1 MLAKHEAKLEEIR
14 VFLNRLSK
22 DLVNGSKKTLEGLQN
37 DDISSFEEVRISIK
51 NSSALGN
58 EIDNEIITSL
68 ALFGAEA
75 TDLRELVAFL
85 KITNELVRI
94 SDNLRSF
101 CKKITNLINNGECF
115 LNCKEHASSLCKS
128 ASKALEFSSNA
139 INTKDEESLRNI
151 YTKVQIEESKTDD
164 LYAILEKNIL
174 SDLCQMGD
182 FSSEYIDILRTMRK
196 LEKIA
201 DRAVNIVKLVQ
212 YAKIGGKMELH

>member
-14 VFLNRLSK
+14 VFLNRLSD
-22 DLVNGSKKTLEGLQN
+22 DLVKGTQKALQGLQN
-37 DDISSFEEVRISIK
+37 DDVSSFEEIRLNIK

-94 SDNLRSF
+94 SDNLKSF
-101 CKKITNLINNGECF
+101 CKKISYLMNNGECF
-115 LNCKEHASSLCKS
+115 INCKEYASSLCKS
-128 ASKALEFSSNA
+128 AAKALEFSKKSINA
-139 INTKDEESLRNI
+139 KDEETLRNI
-151 YTKVQIEESKTDD
+151 FTKVQIEESKTDD

-174 SDLCQMGD
+174 SDLCQSED
-182 FSSEYIDILRTMRK
+182 FSSEYTEILSTMRK